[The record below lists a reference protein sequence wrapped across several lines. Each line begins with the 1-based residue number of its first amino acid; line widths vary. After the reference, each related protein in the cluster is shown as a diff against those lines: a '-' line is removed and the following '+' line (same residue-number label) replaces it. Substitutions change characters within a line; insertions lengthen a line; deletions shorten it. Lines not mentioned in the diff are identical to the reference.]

1 MKKKESYLEPDIA
14 LIRLDND
21 ISLQLQSDNT
31 PSEEPT
37 NWSYN
42 QSVSD
47 PIKNQLA

>member
-1 MKKKESYLEPDIA
+1 MKTKESYLAPDIN

-31 PSEEPT
+31 PAEEPT

-42 QSVSD
+42 QSYND
-47 PIKNQLA
+47 PLKNQLA